1 MTIPMSLFFA
11 LGILL
16 QTYFFI
22 GNKLDLKKIRLCFM
36 ITGIIALWPSVV
48 FYDFSGL
55 NNLTGNFIFSYI
67 LIFPLFFSIIFH
79 KETFREINATTIISC
94 TILFWFAF
102 LNGFYQT
109 LYLNN
114 VVAISLFLTS
124 VYVFYILLFIEEPN
138 NKQTQTLLGW
148 SLFSLISLVAIEFWI
163 QKTAIFIFNDNS
175 NYLDNLNLGMIFMY
189 VAVYGWHLVYSSFYE
204 KQTLNSTKNNLINHK
219 ISRIFAIA
227 LIIIQPAILI
237 INYRYELISR
247 YWMITIWLLFL
258 PQIQTVYS
266 QYKLKSV
273 KSLR

>member
-1 MTIPMSLFFA
+1 MSLFFA

-36 ITGIIALWPSVV
+36 ITGIIALWPSFV

-55 NNLTGNFIFSYI
+55 NNLIGNFIFSYI
-67 LIFPLFFSIIFH
+67 LIFPLFFSILFH

-94 TILFWFAF
+94 TILFWFVF
-102 LNGFYQT
+102 MNGFYQT
-109 LYLNN
+109 LSLHN
-114 VVAISLFLTS
+114 VVAISLFLAS
-124 VYVFYILLFIEEPN
+124 IYIFYILLFIEEPN

-163 QKTAIFIFNDNS
+163 QKPAIFIFNENS
-175 NYLDNLNLGMIFMY
+175 NYLDNLNFGMIFMY
-189 VAVYGWHLVYSSFYE
+189 VTVYGWHLVYSSFYE
-204 KQTLNSTKNNLINHK
+204 GQTLNRTKNSLINHK

-237 INYRYELISR
+237 INYRHELISR

-258 PQIQTVYS
+258 PQIQTAYS
-266 QYKLKSV
+266 QYKLRSV

>member
-79 KETFREINATTIISC
+79 KETFREVNTTTIISC

-102 LNGFYQT
+102 LNGSYQT
-109 LYLNN
+109 LYFNN

-138 NKQTQTLLGW
+138 NKQTQTLLG
-148 SLFSLISLVAIEFWI
+148 
-163 QKTAIFIFNDNS
+163 
-175 NYLDNLNLGMIFMY
+175 
-189 VAVYGWHLVYSSFYE
+189 
-204 KQTLNSTKNNLINHK
+204 
-219 ISRIFAIA
+219 
-227 LIIIQPAILI
+227 
-237 INYRYELISR
+237 
-247 YWMITIWLLFL
+247 
-258 PQIQTVYS
+258 
-266 QYKLKSV
+266 
-273 KSLR
+273 